1 MCLPGQHRRVG
12 LRGRWRRDASSN
24 GLPGVHGPARPA
36 KPTAGD
42 PAHATRA
49 LARRVEPGDV
59 VVLDHLDLDR
69 VSAEALAAAHPAAV
83 LNVRPS
89 LSGRHPARGAEVLV
103 AAGIPVVDATGTGL
117 LAQVREGGDVRVD
130 DGRVYVGDEL
140 VGQGTVQTM
149 ESVHEAQGQARA
161 GMNARLEAVGTDAAH
176 FLGSHEEL
184 LLDGV
189 GLPETGVRM
198 SGRTVLV
205 VGPGDRSAVQARGL
219 RHWVRAADPVVVTA
233 DDGLQAALA
242 CGFVPALA
250 VGEVPDPLP
259 KAAAKTRV
267 LAPEAAP
274 DGLSATDLATVLA
287 TESGA
292 ELVVVTGAP
301 ASFDEML
308 DLDRETAA
316 ATLAVRLRGGERVVD
331 APAVIALSRPPIG
344 VWPVVLLLAGGVAAL
359 VASLLAVPGGTEMLH
374 RLRDALPW

>member
-1 MCLPGQHRRVG
+1 
-12 LRGRWRRDASSN
+12 
-24 GLPGVHGPARPA
+24 VHGPARPA

-83 LNVRPS
+83 VNVRPS

-130 DGRVYVGDEL
+130 EGRVYVGEEL

-161 GMNARLEAVGTDAAH
+161 GMNARLEAVGADAAH

-189 GLPETGVRM
+189 GLPETGVPM

-205 VGPGDRSAVQARGL
+205 VGPGERSAEQARGL
-219 RHWVRAADPVVVTA
+219 RHWVRDADPVVVTA
-233 DDGLQAALA
+233 DDGFQAALA

-250 VGEVPDPLP
+250 VGEVPDPMP
-259 KAAAKTRV
+259 KAATKTRV
-267 LAPEAAP
+267 LASGEAPE
-274 DGLSATDLATVLA
+274 GLSATDLATVLA
-287 TESGA
+287 TEGGA

-331 APAVIALSRPPIG
+331 APAVLALSRPPIG
-344 VWPVVLLLAGGVAAL
+344 VWPVVLLLAGGIAAL
-359 VASLLAVPGGTEMLH
+359 VASLLAVPGGTDMLH